1 MYYALQSL
9 SNAAALLLISGVVLY
24 TKYWI
29 LCACVLCIYSNIG
42 YYMHIICTVVMH
54 GTKDDFWHLEG
65 MPPWPPFKSAYANC
79 DAKQKCWRWHGT
91 DVETTKTKCAWT
103 AKTINQD

>member
-1 MYYALQSL
+1 VLHIQSFLSFCSLVQLIFCVCYFLIMYYALQSL

-65 MPPWPPFKSAYANC
+65 MPPLTPF
-79 DAKQKCWRWHGT
+79 
-91 DVETTKTKCAWT
+91 
-103 AKTINQD
+103 